1 MASLYE
7 SLGSASAKLKEY
19 EAGTNLLLSGPYWLL
34 QLWLNA
40 TFESFLPTRGNVE
53 ENAPEII
60 NRSIEGTRLLRLTPA
75 DDVDNLQTSLTKYT
89 LMFSKRHHFFPSMAP
104 FASRTHGPSWFT
116 ASLEDAVKNANTE
129 IEDIWRAFLLPR
141 LLVSRILPVKSHVC
155 LLAYQPNFVSR
166 QFGLCQLIPVSLF
179 NRKREICCAGT
190 DWSARDI
197 ATHKGFHANFA
208 EFQLI
213 AYQPSFHSTNGFD
226 TWWTDFYSKNMFSTA
241 EIKERLT
248 KAFSS
253 LQENVYK
260 GKLTHSE
267 EIQAFQK
274 YFETVYNPMELVQT
288 VCYAAPVLK
297 EKFEKQI
304 AKKKFPK
311 AVKPEFKYDLAFE
324 CEPPK
329 FPNLPSAD
337 FALSFFPLTLTGSRV
352 GTFLTY

>member
-1 MASLYE
+1 
-7 SLGSASAKLKEY
+7 
-19 EAGTNLLLSGPYWLL
+19 
-34 QLWLNA
+34 
-40 TFESFLPTRGNVE
+40 
-53 ENAPEII
+53 
-60 NRSIEGTRLLRLTPA
+60 
-75 DDVDNLQTSLTKYT
+75 
-89 LMFSKRHHFFPSMAP
+89 MF
-104 FASRTHGPSWFT
+104 T
-116 ASLEDAVKNANTE
+116 
-129 IEDIWRAFLLPR
+129 
-141 LLVSRILPVKSHVC
+141 
-155 LLAYQPNFVSR
+155 
-166 QFGLCQLIPVSLF
+166 
-179 NRKREICCAGT
+179 
-190 DWSARDI
+190 
-197 ATHKGFHANFA
+197 
-208 EFQLI
+208 
-213 AYQPSFHSTNGFD
+213 
-226 TWWTDFYSKNMFSTA
+226 TA

-288 VCYAAPVLK
+288 VCYAAPILK

-337 FALSFFPLTLTGSRV
+337 FALSFFPLTQIGSHV
-352 GTFLTY
+352 GTFLMN